1 MNYQGSKSRL
11 AKYIVPIIQ
20 KAIDDNGIHYYLEP
34 CAGGLNVIDKIKC
47 DRKLAYD
54 INKYLIY
61 LYIHIKSGG
70 KLPETV
76 TKEIYDRARTAWHN
90 NNINKEFEDWE
101 IGCYG
106 WLCSYN
112 GRGYEGGW
120 SYEGNEHRKD
130 GTVVHRNYYQERK
143 NNLLKQ
149 FEQPL
154 CQDIAFGVS
163 DYKDLQ
169 CMSNYAIYVDP
180 VYKNTK
186 KMDYSQI
193 NYKEFWEIMR
203 KWSQDNI
210 VFISELEAP
219 SDFKVVWEHE
229 VSRSINA
236 KDKGKATEKLFVYKE
251 GRQP

>member
-20 KAIDDNGIHYYLEP
+20 KAIDNNNIHYYLEP

-47 DRKLAYD
+47 DRKFAYD

-76 TKEIYDRARTAWHN
+76 TKETYDKARAAWYN
-90 NNINKEFEDWE
+90 NNTNKEFEDWE

-112 GRGYEGGW
+112 GRGYAGGW
-120 SYEGNEHRKD
+120 SYEGDEHRKD
-130 GTVVHRNYYQERK
+130 GTIIHRNYYQERK

-149 FEQPL
+149 FEQSL
-154 CQDIAFGVS
+154 CQDIMFGIS

-169 CMSNYAIYVDP
+169 CMSNYVIYVDP

-193 NYKEFWEIMR
+193 NYTEFWDKMR
-203 KWSQDNI
+203 EWSKDNI

-219 SDFKVVWEHE
+219 SDFKVIWEHE
-229 VSRSINA
+229 VSRSINV

>member
-1 MNYQGSKSRL
+1 MNYQGSKSRIS
-11 AKYIVPIIQ
+11 KYIVPIIQ
-20 KAIDDNGIHYYLEP
+20 KAIDDNDIHYYLEP

-47 DRKLAYD
+47 DRKFAYD

-70 KLPETV
+70 KLPETI
-76 TKEIYDRARTAWHN
+76 TKEYYDVLRTAWYS
-90 NNINKEFEDWE
+90 NNIDKKFQDWE
-101 IGCYG
+101 IGLL
-106 WLCSYN
+106 WLSSFS
-112 GRGYEGGW
+112 GRGPTGGA
-120 SYEGNEHRKD
+120 SIKGIERRKD
-130 GTVVHRNYYQERK
+130 GTIKVRNYYQERK

-154 CQDIAFGVS
+154 CQNIMFGIS

-169 CMSNYAIYVDP
+169 CMSNYVIYVDP

-193 NYKEFWEIMR
+193 NYTEFWDKMR
-203 KWSQDNI
+203 EWSKDNI

-219 SDFKVVWEHE
+219 SDFKAVWEHE

-236 KDKGKATEKLFVYKE
+236 KDKGKATEKLFVFKE

>member
-1 MNYQGSKSRL
+1 MNYQGSKQRIC
-11 AKYIVPIIQ
+11 KYIVPIIQ
-20 KAIDDNGIHYYLEP
+20 KVIDDNDIHYYLEP
-34 CAGGLNVIDKIKC
+34 CVGGLNVIDKIKC
-47 DRKLAYD
+47 DRKFAYD

-76 TKEIYDRARTAWHN
+76 TKETYDRARTAWYN
-90 NNINKEFEDWE
+90 NNAKKEFEDWE

-112 GRGYEGGW
+112 GRGYLGGW
-120 SYEGNEHRKD
+120 SYEGDEHRKD

-154 CQDIAFGVS
+154 CQDIMFGIS

-169 CMSNYAIYVDP
+169 GMSNYVIYVDP
-180 VYKNTK
+180 VYQNAK
-186 KMDYSQI
+186 KMDYSKI
-193 NYKEFWEIMR
+193 NYTEFWNKMR
-203 KWSQDNI
+203 EWSKDNI

-219 SDFKVVWEHE
+219 DDFKCIWQQE
-229 VSRSINA
+229 VSRSIKAN
-236 KDKGKATEKLFVYKE
+236 DKSRAVEKLFIYKG